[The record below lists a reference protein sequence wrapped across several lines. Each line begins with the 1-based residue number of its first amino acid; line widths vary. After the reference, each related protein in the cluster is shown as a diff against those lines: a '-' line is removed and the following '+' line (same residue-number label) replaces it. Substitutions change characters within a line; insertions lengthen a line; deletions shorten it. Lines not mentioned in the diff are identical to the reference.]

1 MINKAGPPLAVVRAG
16 SARRGVRA
24 LAWRVRATLTEAGR
38 QLSGE
43 TDGGGEKERREQK
56 NRGKQME
63 GEVVMRQKNNM
74 NTDER
79 PEADREKRR

>member
-24 LAWRVRATLTEAGR
+24 LAWRVRATLIEAGR

-43 TDGGGEKERREQK
+43 TDGGGRRK
-56 NRGKQME
+56 GGSKRI
-63 GEVVMRQKNNM
+63 GENKWKVKS
-74 NTDER
+74 
-79 PEADREKRR
+79 